1 MRRYSRRSV
10 GNIFFNKSKR
20 ALSKTTTKDG
30 EDKKVEK
37 KDGNPHQSKFGKKNR
52 TRTHNAPLKKN
63 NLKQTNIQIKKLKTL
78 LTLKEDKKGMKQ
90 DQSFHLIGEEDKYKC
105 IEKNLQNKLL
115 KMSILMLTDL
125 SFHTVFDEELN
136 IKPKSNH
143 NSNSKLEIQ
152 PHVIGIIDK
161 SKTPKGKNLNLY
173 RKSFFQVRQ
182 SLFLANSPR
191 PQTKGK
197 STSRTNLSNKGNTV
211 IKEMIYEK
219 FRRIN
224 RTKQLYD
231 SQGEDESDKDL
242 EKSDYG
248 LNPRTIFIDTFDMIL
263 LICTGFF
270 LFYIPYRLARTK
282 MVINNDEHLI
292 LFLIHFAEFIFILDL
307 IFGFF
312 RWYYNKEYKLVSNGY
327 MIIKHYLSGNFGFD
341 LIMAFPFYTLLK
353 YSEEKKVNYE
363 TLFNEKHFFLKIII
377 CFKAFKIFK
386 LKNSKNNRIVYFLS
400 GKFTKNYYLERLYQ
414 ISNFILI
421 MLSVF
426 NLFICFHI
434 YMAEQ
439 SYPNWIVAN
448 DLQDKSFIEIYLA
461 SLYFIIAT
469 ITSVGYGD
477 ITCVS
482 FEETCFQ
489 IILLSIGLVAYSWI
503 ISTVGDYVK
512 NLSRATLNYNR
523 DMTKLEEIR
532 VQYPNMPY
540 KLYNKIQQHIQRIL
554 KQSKK
559 YEYNILVNSLPYYLQ
574 NSLLFQIHKN
584 EIDRFTFFKDC
595 DNSDFILKV
604 LTHFIPIFSKKNIVL
619 VGEGEFFENIF
630 YIKNGRLAM
639 EAIIDLDQIE
649 MSIEKYLKYRFEEIE
664 ELEDFYDDEDEDNDV
679 SKEKAK
685 LTNDTFDPRKMKLKK
700 KTPSKT
706 RNNFMEIINKQ
717 FENIEDTTELC
728 QSDIEQE
735 IGKCDFH
742 EENRD
747 LYKGNIQYI
756 HILDLLKNEYFGDLL
771 MFLNI
776 PNPLSLRV
784 KSKRVELYVL
794 RKKDAFN
801 IKRDYQN
808 IWQRINKKSIHNIKS
823 LKSLTLGVINRYCGM
838 NGILLEGNE
847 IIRKKT
853 RSFGDLS
860 RTSAFMNKNKTYSK
874 KVTTK
879 SRFSQSRKSITSI
892 QKSNFKANTVET
904 KPKHIRFKETRKE
917 SSPEIN
923 IKIISNGDNEESDI
937 KNEKYRS
944 SGTSRKLKETIIDT
958 LESLSSLNITLSG
971 KNKNRKFKTNIKK
984 SNNDSRKL
992 SIQNTILKN
1001 KNNYSSKASKKLKT
1015 LQPFSSK
1022 STKNNKK
1029 QSISNKKQ
1037 SFKITGI
1044 SSIKEF
1050 NTSRFHY
1057 NELTTEKTISFKLS
1071 CNYKNIDDIA
1081 NGQYIGD
1088 NKFQE
1093 TVKKFVSYY
1102 IKAEENVKNYLNQLN
1117 YFKYF
1122 ENVFKK
1128 NKYNSDIQECNIRN
1142 TIVENPS
1149 FSSDKN
1155 GKIISNNIG
1164 IGYSNSNIK
1173 NDASFGDIKNKYNF
1187 ENQKETFSPKF
1198 KDKILLEQTEN
1209 KSINS
1214 KNKLNSI
1221 IVNKKAEIFSDNNN
1235 NDISKEQLNN
1245 GDNNYKPVQTFQ
1257 EMKNKEENN
1266 NKIIKQE
1273 DKPPDTNNVY
1283 TNNILNNKNG
1293 NNIHEVNLNYVNNFC
1308 LIY

>member
-1 MRRYSRRSV
+1 MSFSGKFDAV
-10 GNIFFNKSKR
+10 N
-20 ALSKTTTKDG
+20 SKT
-30 EDKKVEK
+30 
-37 KDGNPHQSKFGKKNR
+37 P
-52 TRTHNAPLKKN
+52 KN
-63 NLKQTNIQIKKLKTL
+63 NKFVGLNKTNELDKTFQKKKLKPFNSL
-78 LTLKEDKKGMKQ
+78 NDKKALELKKRMNLS
-90 DQSFHLIGEEDKYKC
+90 SFHLVGEEDKYKA
-105 IEKNLQNKLL
+105 IEKNIQNK
-115 KMSILMLTDL
+115 I
-125 SFHTVFDEELN
+125 LN
-136 IKPKSNH
+136 ISLLILNESNYESENGETNKPHKLQ
-143 NSNSKLEIQ
+143 SKRN
-152 PHVIGIIDK
+152 
-161 SKTPKGKNLNLY
+161 KNLIETAQKLYPNINTSLNMGNNKAPLLSRVRPAKRSRLSRLTQNAANLVVFQKLINERN
-173 RKSFFQVRQ
+173 RKLRKAKLV
-182 SLFLANSPR
+182 
-191 PQTKGK
+191 
-197 STSRTNLSNKGNTV
+197 
-211 IKEMIYEK
+211 
-219 FRRIN
+219 
-224 RTKQLYD
+224 YD
-231 SQGEDESDKDL
+231 SFGEDESDKDV
-242 EKSDYG
+242 EQSNYG
-248 LNPRTIFIDTFDMIL
+248 VSPRNVFVDIYDIL
-263 LICTGFF
+263 ILISAFF
-270 LFYIPYRLARTK
+270 CLFYLPYRLARTK
-282 MVINNDEHLI
+282 MIINDNEYFI
-292 LFLIHFAEFIFILDL
+292 LFMIFCSEILFVIDL

-312 RWYYNKEYKLVSNGY
+312 RWYYNNEFKLVSNKY
-327 MIIKHYLSGNFGFD
+327 MIINHYLYGDFLFD
-341 LIMAFPFYTLLK
+341 LIMAIPFYSIFK
-353 YSEEKKVNYE
+353 YINSEKIDINNIYNENNYLYKVA
-363 TLFNEKHFFLKIII
+363 I
-377 CFKAFKIFK
+377 CLKAFKIFK
-386 LKNSKNNRIVYFLS
+386 LNQNKNNRLIYFFS
-400 GKFTKNYYLERLYQ
+400 RRFAKYYYLERIYQ
-414 ISNFILI
+414 ITNFTI
-421 MLSVF
+421 MVLSIF
-426 NLFICFHI
+426 NLFIGFHI
-434 YMAEQ
+434 YMAQ
-439 SYPNWIVAN
+439 LSYPNWII
-448 DLQDKSFIEIYLA
+448 KSGLGDQSFLDIYIS
-461 SLYFIIAT
+461 SLYFIVAT
-469 ITSVGYGD
+469 LSSVGYGD
-477 ITCVS
+477 IVCVNK
-482 FEETCFQ
+482 EETCFQ

-853 RSFGDLS
+853 RSFGDIS

-892 QKSNFKANTVET
+892 QKGNFKANTVET

-923 IKIISNGDNEESDI
+923 IKIISNGENEESDI

-1149 FSSDKN
+1149 ISLDKN
-1155 GKIISNNIG
+1155 RKIISNNIG
-1164 IGYSNSNIK
+1164 DGYSNSNIK
-1173 NDASFGDIKNKYNF
+1173 NDASFGDIKNKYIF

-1257 EMKNKEENN
+1257 ELKNKEENN